1 MELAMKVNLKKIA
14 AEAGVSIM
22 TVSRA
27 LHDRPGVSRE
37 LRKKILE
44 IADKFNYLPR
54 RSSFQTA
61 AGNLKSQAAALVLPE
76 IESDFFSG
84 VCRGVSKSLGE
95 NGYRLFI
102 GVSFGSPTAGYRL
115 VGAMLDHGVDGLIYF
130 PVDAGRCACT
140 AEQLKRS
147 RRLVVMAGENILDT
161 AADILLCASP
171 DKSSVADGERAGR
184 MAADMLLCRLLNP
197 NLKLPFRTKSLS
209 SEAE

>member
-76 IESDFFSG
+76 IESDFFPASAAEYPKAWGKMDTGFLSG
-84 VCRGVSKSLGE
+84 YLSEV
-95 NGYRLFI
+95 RLPDTVWSAQCWI
-102 GVSFGSPTAGYRL
+102 TAL
-115 VGAMLDHGVDGLIYF
+115 TV
-130 PVDAGRCACT
+130 
-140 AEQLKRS
+140 
-147 RRLVVMAGENILDT
+147 
-161 AADILLCASP
+161 
-171 DKSSVADGERAGR
+171 
-184 MAADMLLCRLLNP
+184 
-197 NLKLPFRTKSLS
+197 
-209 SEAE
+209 